1 MSDINFDNVKK
12 VYFIGIGGIGMSAVA
27 RMFSLAHKEIFGSDL
42 SVSEITSELQK
53 RGAQIFIGA
62 PEKNRELPE
71 GIDLV
76 IYTVAIP
83 DDHPELLAARAKH
96 IPAISYPESLAIISK
111 DKFTIAVAGTHGKT
125 TTTGMIAQILIEA
138 GLDPTVI
145 IGSLLRGHDGEK
157 SNFIAGKSKYF
168 VVEACEYKRS
178 FLNLK
183 PDIAVVTNIDE
194 DHLDYYKDLQ
204 GIQQGFGEFLGLLK
218 NGGVVVTDS
227 TDEKV
232 KPVLDPAQAAHFASG
247 NVRVVDYNTNAGMDP
262 ASASSVAEKI
272 ILKIPGKHNIQN
284 AKAALAVARE
294 LGIPEEKALT
304 ALANFSG
311 TWRRFEDKGE
321 TKNGVLVYDDYAHHP
336 SEIAATLQAAREKF
350 SQFNVEKS
358 QQEGRRLV
366 VAFQPHLYSRTKEH
380 FEEFADA
387 FALAD
392 EVLLLPIYA
401 AREAVDPSVSSELL
415 AQKIPQNKAKYVE
428 NFAAVAEYV
437 KKNLKKGDIF
447 FTMGAGD
454 ITKLSDI
461 VLN

>member
-1 MSDINFDNVKK
+1 
-12 VYFIGIGGIGMSAVA
+12 
-27 RMFSLAHKEIFGSDL
+27 
-42 SVSEITSELQK
+42 
-53 RGAQIFIGA
+53 
-62 PEKNRELPE
+62 
-71 GIDLV
+71 
-76 IYTVAIP
+76 
-83 DDHPELLAARAKH
+83 
-96 IPAISYPESLAIISK
+96 
-111 DKFTIAVAGTHGKT
+111 
-125 TTTGMIAQILIEA
+125 
-138 GLDPTVI
+138 
-145 IGSLLRGHDGEK
+145 
-157 SNFIAGKSKYF
+157 
-168 VVEACEYKRS
+168 
-178 FLNLK
+178 
-183 PDIAVVTNIDE
+183 
-194 DHLDYYKDLQ
+194 
-204 GIQQGFGEFLGLLK
+204 
-218 NGGVVVTDS
+218 VVTD
-227 TDEKV
+227 TVDEKV
-232 KPVLDPAQAAHFASG
+232 KPVLAAAQAAHFAAEH
-247 NVRVVDYNTNAGMDP
+247 VRVVDYNIGSTGFEGEKN
-262 ASASSVAEKI
+262 SAEKI
-272 ILKIPGKHNIQN
+272 ALKIPGQHNIQN
-284 AKAALAVARE
+284 AKAAFAVARE

-350 SQFNVEKS
+350 PQFNAEKS

-401 AREAVDPSVSSELL
+401 AREPADPTVSSEML
-415 AQKIPQNKAKYVE
+415 AQKIPHNKAKYVE
-428 NFAAVAEYV
+428 NFAAVDEYV